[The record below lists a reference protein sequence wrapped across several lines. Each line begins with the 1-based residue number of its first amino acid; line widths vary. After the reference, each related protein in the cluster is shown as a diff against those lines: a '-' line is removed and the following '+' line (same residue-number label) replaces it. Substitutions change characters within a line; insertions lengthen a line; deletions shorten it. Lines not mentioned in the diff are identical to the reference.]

1 MSRRNIE
8 SIFSWFFLALVLT
21 GPGTSYAQ
29 SRDWRNRIDRVV
41 EKADSLAMRSQL
53 TFYLNKF
60 LQKDR
65 PVRETWHYT
74 VNKGEVVIFEVHYF
88 IDTIERLE
96 TYYLDRE
103 QVVCMEEYEILWP
116 KHDDDRILWGTVC
129 FFDAQQVRQ
138 YISMGAKTRGEQM
151 PEVDPYMRFRRRFRE
166 LNETR
171 TLLEK
176 DDQYVTFAK

>member
-1 MSRRNIE
+1 MRCRAFKWIL
-8 SIFSWFFLALVLT
+8 SIACVIAVAVLPVA
-21 GPGTSYAQ
+21 GRAQ
-29 SRDWRNRIDRVV
+29 SRDWRGRIDRLV
-41 EKADSLAMRSQL
+41 ETADSLSMRSQL

-60 LQKDR
+60 AENDR

-74 VNKGEVVIFEVHYF
+74 TNRGSVVIFEVHYF
-88 IDTIERLE
+88 VDTLERME
-96 TYYLDRE
+96 VYYLDKE

-116 KHDDDRILWGTVC
+116 LHAEDRILWGTVC

-138 YISMGAKTRGEQM
+138 YISMGKRAGNEAL
-151 PEVDPYMRFRRRFRE
+151 PIVDPYLRFRRRFKE

-176 DDQYVTFAK
+176 DNRYVTFAR